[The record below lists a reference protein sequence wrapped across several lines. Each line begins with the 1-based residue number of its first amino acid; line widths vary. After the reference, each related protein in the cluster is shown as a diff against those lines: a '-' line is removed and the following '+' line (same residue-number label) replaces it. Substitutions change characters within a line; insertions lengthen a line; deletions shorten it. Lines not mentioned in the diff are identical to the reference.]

1 MEKQEILN
9 HLLEKALEITA
20 YLEEHCD
27 YEQLYE
33 DGLYAMLYIRYQT
46 LFPCCGRTAPA
57 MAACGQAC
65 NFNQCK
71 SCLCRIRK

>member
-33 DGLYAMLYIRYQT
+33 DGLYAMLYIRYQNALSLLREDRPGYGRPPSAGIPRT
-46 LFPCCGRTAPA
+46 SLFRR
-57 MAACGQAC
+57 
-65 NFNQCK
+65 
-71 SCLCRIRK
+71 S